1 MNKVLVIAPHPDDET
16 LGCGGTLLKHI
27 NDGDSVNWLIMTSMQ
42 NSDEYDE
49 DQKQKQIST
58 IDSVAKAYPFNKF
71 HQAQFQTSLLDS
83 FPKIEL
89 IKEISSFIKRLEPS
103 ILYLPHPH
111 DIHSDHE
118 AVFSAAISCS
128 KSFRYPYI
136 KKVRVYE
143 TLSETDFSLSLNNN
157 GFNPNLFIDIS
168 DYLERK
174 VEIMKLFEGE
184 IKDHPFPRSERS
196 INSLA
201 SLRGAVAGCE
211 YAESFISLKEIL

>member
-16 LGCGGTLLKHI
+16 FGCGGTLLKHI
-27 NDGDSVNWLIMTSMQ
+27 NNGDSVNWLIMTSMQ
-42 NSDEYDE
+42 NSDEYDSN
-49 DQKQKQIST
+49 QKQKQIST
-58 IDSVAKAYPFNKF
+58 IDSVANAYPFNKF

-89 IKEISSFIKRLEPS
+89 IKEISSFIRMIEPNV
-103 ILYLPHPH
+103 LYLPHPH

-143 TLSETDFSLSLNNN
+143 TLSETDFSLNLNND
-157 GFNPNLFIDIS
+157 GFKPNLFVDIS
-168 DYLERK
+168 DYLDRK
-174 VEIMKLFEGE
+174 VEIMKLFESE

-211 YAESFISLKEIL
+211 YAESFISIKEIL

>member
-42 NSDEYDE
+42 NSDEYDA

-58 IDSVAKAYPFNKF
+58 IDSVANAYPFKKF
-71 HQAQFQTSLLDS
+71 HQAHFQTSLLDS
-83 FPKIEL
+83 LPKIEL
-89 IKEISSFIKRLEPS
+89 IKEISSFIKTLEPN

-118 AVFSAAISCS
+118 AVFSTAISCS

-143 TLSETDFSLSLNNN
+143 TLSETDFSLRLNND
-157 GFNPNLFIDIS
+157 GFKPNLFIDIS

-196 INSLA
+196 INALA